1 MMGNRADKTERETE
15 KGLGRERDNDG
26 RERKWRGSFEKMA
39 WVILTVGLN
48 QYLGI
53 CLR

>member
-1 MMGNRADKTERETE
+1 M
-15 KGLGRERDNDG
+15 ERDNDG
-26 RERKWRGSFEKMA
+26 GERKQSGSFEKMA

-53 CLR
+53 CLN